1 MGAWKATP
9 FGQVIIV
16 SEWFGKQVFS
26 IGIIGGGRGGQ
37 GLLRFFGESSVA
49 RVVFMVDPNPSAPG
63 MVEARQRGVRTY
75 TDDEEA
81 TRGDLPD
88 FLFDSSGDPDLE
100 GRIRQRLRGTSTM
113 LVTPLTSRM
122 MVDVLNENAARM
134 RDEISQVV
142 TTIKNDLSSSLDASN
157 SIVSRINS
165 IMSNM
170 QMLALNASIEASK
183 AGVHGRG
190 FSVVAEH
197 LGKSVEA
204 VRNLTE
210 EINLVNQNI
219 IQVSHRS
226 DQVLD
231 KLK

>member
-1 MGAWKATP
+1 M
-9 FGQVIIV
+9 
-16 SEWFGKQVFS
+16 SEWFGKQVFT
-26 IGIIGGGRGGQ
+26 IGIIGGGRGGL
-37 GLLRFFGESSVA
+37 GLLKFFGGSSVGK
-49 RVVFMVDPNPSAPG
+49 VVFVVDPNPSAPAIA
-63 MVEARQRGVRTY
+63 EARQRGIRVFH
-75 TDDEEA
+75 DDEEA

-88 FLFDSSGDPDLE
+88 FLFDSSGDAELE
-100 GRIRQRLRGTSTM
+100 TRIRARLRGTTTM
-113 LVTPLTSRM
+113 FLNSVTSRM
-122 MVDVLNENAARM
+122 MVEVLAENASQTRE
-134 RDEISQVV
+134 DISQVV
-142 TTIKNDLSSSLDASN
+142 STIKDDIASSLDASN

-190 FSVVAEH
+190 FTVVADH

-210 EINLVNQNI
+210 EINHVNQNLT
-219 IQVSHRS
+219 QVSHRS
-226 DQVLD
+226 DSVLE

>member
-1 MGAWKATP
+1 MDGNRSR
-9 FGQVIIV
+9 QVVIV
-16 SEWFGKQVFS
+16 SEWFGKQVFT

-37 GLLRFFGESSVA
+37 GLLKFFGSSTVA
-49 RVVFMVDPNPSAPG
+49 RVVFVVDPNPSAPG
-63 MVEARQRGVRTY
+63 LVEARQRNIRTY

-81 TRGDLPD
+81 TRGELPD
-88 FLFDSSGDPDLE
+88 FLFDSSGDPELE
-100 GRIRQRLRGTSTM
+100 TRIRQRLRGTATM
-113 LVTPLTSRM
+113 LITPLTSRM
-122 MVDVLNENAARM
+122 MVEVLAENSAQM
-134 RDEISQVV
+134 REDISEVV
-142 TTIKNDLSSSLDASN
+142 SGIKNDLASSLDASN

-190 FSVVAEH
+190 FTVVADH

-204 VRNLTE
+204 VRNLTQ

-226 DQVLD
+226 DSVLE

>member
-1 MGAWKATP
+1 
-9 FGQVIIV
+9 V
-16 SEWFGKQVFS
+16 SEWFGKQVFT

-37 GLLRFFGESSVA
+37 GLLKFFATSTVA
-49 RVVFMVDPNPSAPG
+49 KVVFVVDPNPSAPG
-63 MVEARQRGVRTY
+63 ILDARQRNIRTY

-81 TRGDLPD
+81 VRGDLPD
-88 FLFDSSGDPDLE
+88 FLFDSSGDTELE
-100 GRIRQRLRGTSTM
+100 GRIRQRLKGTSTM
-113 LVTPLTSRM
+113 LITPLTSRM
-122 MVDVLNENAARM
+122 FVEVLAENSGQL
-134 RDEISQVV
+134 RDDISGVV
-142 TTIKNDLSSSLDASN
+142 STIKNDLASSLDASN

-183 AGVHGRG
+183 AGIHGRG
-190 FSVVAEH
+190 FTVVADH

-204 VRNLTE
+204 VRNLTQ

-226 DQVLD
+226 DSVLE

>member
-1 MGAWKATP
+1 MALYLA
-9 FGQVIIV
+9 QVADV
-16 SEWFGKQVFS
+16 SEWFGKRVFT
-26 IGIIGGGRGGQ
+26 IGIIGGGRGGL
-37 GLLRFFGESSVA
+37 GLLKFFGNSTVA
-49 RVVFMVDPNPSAPG
+49 KVVWIADPNASAPG
-63 MVEARQRGVRTY
+63 IVEARSRNIRTFA
-75 TDDEEA
+75 DDDEA

-88 FLFDSSGDPDLE
+88 FIFDSSGDADLE
-100 GRIRQRLRGTSTM
+100 ARIRARLKGTPTM
-113 LVTPLTSRM
+113 LITPLTSRM
-122 MVDVLNENAARM
+122 MVEVLAENSASLRE
-134 RDEISQVV
+134 DISQVV
-142 TTIKNDLSSSLDASN
+142 STIKNDLASSLDASN

-190 FSVVAEH
+190 FTVVADH

-204 VRNLTE
+204 VRNLTQ

-226 DQVLD
+226 DSVLE

>member
-1 MGAWKATP
+1 MDP
-9 FGQVIIV
+9 HPLQVVIV
-16 SEWFGKQVFS
+16 SEWFGKQVFT
-26 IGIIGGGRGGQ
+26 IGIFGGGRGGQ
-37 GLLRFFGESSVA
+37 GLLKFFGSSTVA
-49 RVVFMVDPNPSAPG
+49 RVVFVVDPNPSAPG
-63 MVEARQRGVRTY
+63 LMEARQKNIRTY

-81 TRGDLPD
+81 TRGELPD
-88 FLFDSSGDPDLE
+88 FLFASSGDAALE
-100 GRIRQRLRGTSTM
+100 TRVRQRLRGTSTM
-113 LVTPLTSRM
+113 LITPLTSRM
-122 MVDVLNENAARM
+122 MVEVLAENSAHM
-134 RDEISQVV
+134 REDISEVV
-142 TTIKNDLSSSLDASN
+142 ATIKNDLASSLDASN

-190 FSVVAEH
+190 FTVVADH

-226 DQVLD
+226 DSVME

>member
-1 MGAWKATP
+1 M
-9 FGQVIIV
+9 
-16 SEWFGKQVFS
+16 SEWFGKRVFT
-26 IGIIGGGRGGQ
+26 IGIIGGGRGGF
-37 GLLRFFGESSVA
+37 GLLKFFGNSSVA
-49 RVVFMVDPNPSAPG
+49 RVVWIVDPNTTAPG
-63 MVEARQRGVRTY
+63 LVEARARNIRGLA
-75 TDDEEA
+75 DDEEA
-81 TRGDLPD
+81 MRGDLPD
-88 FLFDSSGDPDLE
+88 FIFDCTGDPELE
-100 GRIRQRLRGTSTM
+100 ARVRARLKGTETM
-113 LVTPLTSRM
+113 LITLLTSRM
-122 MVDVLNENAARM
+122 MVEVLAENSASLRE
-134 RDEISQVV
+134 DISQVV
-142 TTIKNDLSSSLDASN
+142 STIKNDLASSLDASN

-190 FSVVAEH
+190 FTVVADH

-204 VRNLTE
+204 VRNLTQ

-226 DQVLD
+226 DTVLE